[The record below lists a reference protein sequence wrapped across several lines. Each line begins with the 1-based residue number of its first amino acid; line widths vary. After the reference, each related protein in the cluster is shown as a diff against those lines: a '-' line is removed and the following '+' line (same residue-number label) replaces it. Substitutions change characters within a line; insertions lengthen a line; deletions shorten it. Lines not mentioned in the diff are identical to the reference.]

1 MLKNADS
8 NAEFKGLDI
17 DSLGT
22 GHLLMNKAPKMH
34 CRTYRGHGWIS
45 PYMGSPCH
53 IETFLFEKEQIVPKP
68 EEAEQ
73 KKKIPQEKL
82 KKQKLMAQEKCL
94 QRINA
99 N

>member
-1 MLKNADS
+1 
-8 NAEFKGLDI
+8 
-17 DSLGT
+17 
-22 GHLLMNKAPKMH
+22 
-34 CRTYRGHGWIS
+34 
-45 PYMGSPCH
+45 MGSPCH

-82 KKQKLMAQEKCL
+82 KKQKLMAQEKSL